1 VRLRF
6 INAGAMTFFNVRIP
20 GLTMQVVAADG
31 QDVRPGAVD
40 EFQFGPGETYDVIVN
55 PAPAPTPSRP
65 MDRSGMARG
74 TLAPA
79 AGMAAPVPPLRPAR
93 C

>member
-1 VRLRF
+1 
-6 INAGAMTFFNVRIP
+6 
-20 GLTMQVVAADG
+20 
-31 QDVRPGAVD
+31 
-40 EFQFGPGETYDVIVN
+40 
-55 PAPAPTPSRP
+55 